1 MARIFIAPLAATVAL
16 TCLVAGMILAAP
28 DAARSTNSEVA
39 VASTGFNHVGTNATA
54 RPEPAYVPAFLTMI
68 DIERLM
74 AVNDPPGEDAMP
86 RRSYIGVFVPAI
98 DFEGAFGSVTQARR
112 ANTPPTREKLRNA
125 GWKRILGPS
134 HAGSRHAGPG
144 QARAQAT
151 RRYLNAL
158 RNGRARII
166 ARGSDPR

>member
-1 MARIFIAPLAATVAL
+1 MARIFLAPLAATVAL
-16 TCLVAGMILAAP
+16 TCLVAGMILASP
-28 DAARSTNSEVA
+28 DAARSTDSEMRIASANVDH
-39 VASTGFNHVGTNATA
+39 VSTGPT
-54 RPEPAYVPAFLTMI
+54 PPSELAYVPAFLTMI

-74 AVNDPPGEDAMP
+74 AVNDPPGEDAVP
-86 RRSYIGVFVPAI
+86 RRNYVGVFVPAI

-112 ANTPPTREKLRNA
+112 GNTPPTREKLRNA

-134 HAGSRHAGPG
+134 HARPSHTGPSH
-144 QARAQAT
+144 ARAQAT
-151 RRYLNAL
+151 RRSLNAL